1 MSTVKLSTKL
11 LKTVLESSSCLF
23 KFHLMDSRFHAIL
36 VKMLWAGWSI
46 WITLGIKLP
55 NYHLSDPVKVETLC
69 TGYDLF
75 LWGLEE
81 NFQIVSSHFFLIGK
95 LQMHLVV
102 LEPITLSFTLFL
114 LKEEVLFE
122 LELIGLCWVISC
134 WVDATGQLIYI
145 ARC

>member
-1 MSTVKLSTKL
+1 
-11 LKTVLESSSCLF
+11 
-23 KFHLMDSRFHAIL
+23 
-36 VKMLWAGWSI
+36 
-46 WITLGIKLP
+46 
-55 NYHLSDPVKVETLC
+55 VETLF

-102 LEPITLSFTLFL
+102 LEPTTLSFTLFL

-122 LELIGLCWVISC
+122 LELIGLCRVISC
-134 WVDATGQLIYI
+134 WVDATGQLFILPVV
-145 ARC
+145 RCDVLDKDHQLKI